1 MKRSVLPLLMAM
13 LFLLMGC
20 GEAPPEP
27 DALPPATVTQTAF
40 APEADATKTPVIFSD
55 FPGIFILALGEGAYT
70 HLFAYSPLDQ
80 PLTRLTSGEWDDIHP
95 TLSPDGSKIAF
106 ASNRSG
112 YWDLY
117 LLDIKSGETT
127 RLTNSPYYEG
137 APSWSPDGAW
147 LAVESYRNNNLDILA
162 IPISDSSQDPIW
174 VTSNPAAD
182 HSPAWSPTEREL
194 AFVSTRGGD
203 SDIYLADLDNAVDSQ
218 FVDLSK
224 TPYGVESHPIWS
236 PDGTQLIWASN
247 RYDDQPSGIYRWQ
260 RETPDI
266 LAVWIGQGDW
276 AVWNAAGDS
285 LLTMLEGDTAQYLS
299 AYTVQGKLLLQPFP
313 LSGSLQGMV
322 WLPSPL
328 PDSLPQPYLD
338 ATAYTP
344 TPLWA
349 ESTATPVALSVREK
363 LVMLEDLQAP
373 YPQFHDDV
381 DDSFMA
387 LREAVAE
394 RSGWDALAN
403 LENAFIPLTT
413 ALSPGMQEDWLY
425 TGRAFALNPVI
436 ANAGWM
442 VTTRHEIGNQ
452 TYWRIY
458 LYAQEQNDSKGMP
471 LHEPLWDLTTRY
483 SLDPASYEA
492 GGTFAPVPAG
502 YWVDFTALA
511 RNYGWQ
517 RLPASSNWRHFYKGT
532 RFTTFV
538 QKGNL
543 SWYEA
548 MLELYP
554 PDILL
559 TPTPLLPPSKTPS
572 PTPRPTRTP
581 QPTRTPV
588 TPTLTN
594 TPLSLFQITT
604 PTP

>member
-1 MKRSVLPLLMAM
+1 MKRSVLPVLMAM
-13 LFLLMGC
+13 LFLLIGC
-20 GEAPPEP
+20 GEAPPES
-27 DALPPATVTQTAF
+27 DALLPATVTQTAF

-55 FPGIFILALGEGAYT
+55 FPGIFILALGEGEYT

-80 PLTRLTSGEWDDIHP
+80 PLTRLTCGEWDDIHP
-95 TLSPDGSKIAF
+95 ALSPDGSKIAF

-117 LLDIKSGETT
+117 LLEIKSGKTT
-127 RLTNSPYYEG
+127 RLTNSPHYEG

-147 LAVESYRNNNLDILA
+147 LAVESYRNNNLDILV
-162 IPISDSSQDPIW
+162 IPINDSSQAPIW
-174 VTSNPAAD
+174 MTSNPAAD
-182 HSPAWSPTEREL
+182 HSPAWSPTKREL

-218 FVDLSK
+218 FINLSK
-224 TPYGVESHPIWS
+224 TPYGVESHPAWS
-236 PDGTQLIWASN
+236 PDGRQLVWASN
-247 RYDDQPSGIYRWQ
+247 RYDDQPCGIYRWK
-260 RETPDI
+260 RETPTI
-266 LAVWIGQGDW
+266 PAAWVGQGDW

-285 LLTMLEGDTAQYLS
+285 LLTMLESDNAQYLS
-299 AYTVQGKLLLQPFP
+299 AYSLQGFLLLQPFP
-313 LSGSLQGMV
+313 LNGSLQGMV
-322 WLPSPL
+322 WMPKPL
-328 PDSLPQPYLD
+328 PESLPQPYLD
-338 ATAYTP
+338 AAAYPP

-349 ESTATPVALSVREK
+349 ANTATPAALSVREK
-363 LVMLEDLQAP
+363 LVNMEDLQAP

-381 DDSFMA
+381 DESFRA
-387 LREAVAE
+387 LRDAVAE
-394 RSGWDALAN
+394 LSGWDALAN
-403 LENAFIPLTT
+403 LENAFIPLTA

-442 VTTRHEIGNQ
+442 VTERHEIGNQ

-458 LYAQEQNDSKGMP
+458 LYAQEQNGSKGMP
-471 LHEPLWDLTTRY
+471 LHEPLWDLNTRY
-483 SLDPASYEA
+483 NLDPASYEA
-492 GGTFAPVPAG
+492 GGAFAPVPAG
-502 YWVDFTALA
+502 YWIDFTALA
-511 RNYGWQ
+511 QNYGWQ
-517 RLPASSNWRHFYKGT
+517 RLPAMSNWRHFYKGT
-532 RFTTFV
+532 RFTTFA

-572 PTPRPTRTP
+572 PTPRPTGTP
-581 QPTRTPV
+581 KPTRTPV
-588 TPTLTN
+588 TPTLTL
-594 TPLSLFQITT
+594 TPLSIFQITT